1 MQLTGK
7 NAIVTGAS
15 RGIGHAIAL
24 AFAEAGANVAI
35 IYAGNTMAAEATKE
49 AVEAKGVKALT
60 VQCDV
65 ANEEAVNAMIKTVKD
80 EFGSIDILVNNAGI
94 TRDNLL
100 MRMKE
105 SDWQSVIDTN
115 LTGAFYCIKG
125 VTKLMMKQRSGSII
139 NISSVVGLTGN
150 AGQANYAAAK
160 AGLLGL
166 TKSVAKELAGR
177 HIRANVVAPGYI
189 QTDMTAELPETVI
202 DEMLKSIPLGRVA
215 QPEEV
220 AKAVV
225 FLASDDASYIT
236 GQVIHVDGGMVM

>member
-1 MQLTGK
+1 MHLTGK
-7 NAIVTGAS
+7 NAIVTGGS

-35 IYAGNTMAAEATKE
+35 IYAGNTAAAEATKE
-49 AVEAKGVKALT
+49 AVEAKGVKAIT

-65 ANEEAVNAMIKTVKD
+65 ANEEAVTAMIKTVKD
-80 EFGSIDILVNNAGI
+80 AFGTIDILVNNAGI
-94 TRDNLL
+94 TKDNLL

-105 SDWQSVIDTN
+105 SDWQAVIDTN
-115 LTGAFYCIKG
+115 LTGAFHCIKG
-125 VTKLMMKQRSGSII
+125 VTKIMMKQRQGSII

-166 TKSVAKELAGR
+166 TKSVAKELASR
-177 HIRANVVAPGYI
+177 NIRANAVAPGYI
-189 QTDMTAELPETVI
+189 QTDMTAVLPENVI
-202 DEMLKSIPLGRVA
+202 AEMVKTIPLGRVA